1 MKKAFTALIFLIVY
15 NTANS
20 QTELLEKRID
30 VHCKEM
36 RISEIIIQISRQ
48 NNIRFSYGQL
58 KDFNKS
64 KSVYFKN
71 GKLKFILSKIFDDT
85 DIKYLAFSDQII
97 LIESKNIP
105 QKKILLGQI
114 VDAETKEAIPYATIM
129 FLKTGE
135 GVISDYNGKFE
146 LEFYTKNIDTLKFAS
161 IGYVSR
167 KLATNKVLKR
177 NVIKVTLK
185 KDLIK
190 VPQINIKASDYYNK
204 TFGNKGL
211 VSLGALYMDTNGQE
225 VALYIKNKEKKAGL
239 IHKVYFRLSKKG
251 NIDAPFR
258 IRIYKPDSEGKP
270 GKDILNE
277 ILVVKPETKKSWFAI
292 DISAY
297 DIKFPQEGLFI
308 SMGGVFPND
317 FNFYFKNEGF
327 DDLSNESSPN
337 DLNGL
342 SYGQRLSYNK
352 KGKNNTWH
360 KSLSHKW
367 FQLKKQRFNV
377 MIKTKIVYKK

>member
-1 MKKAFTALIFLIVY
+1 VKKTFVAFIILIVY

-20 QTELLEKRID
+20 QTEVLEKRID
-30 VHCKEM
+30 VHCKQM
-36 RISEIIIQISRQ
+36 KISEIIIQISKE
-48 NNIRFSYGQL
+48 NSIRFSYGQL
-58 KDFNKS
+58 KDLKKT

-85 DIKYLAFSDQII
+85 NIKYLAFSDQII
-97 LIESKNIP
+97 LVESEKSS
-105 QKKILLGQI
+105 QEKIIMGQI
-114 VDAETKEAIPYATIM
+114 IDAETQEAIPYATIM
-129 FLKTGE
+129 FLKTGD

-146 LEFYTKNIDTLKFAS
+146 LEFNSENVDTLKFAS

-177 NVIKVTLK
+177 NVIKVTLN

-190 VPQINIKASDYYNK
+190 VPQVDIKASDYYNK
-204 TFGNKGL
+204 IYGNKGL
-211 VSLGALYMDTNGQE
+211 VALGALYMDTNGQE

-239 IHKVYFRLSKKG
+239 IHKIHFKLSKKG
-251 NIDAPFR
+251 NMDAPFR
-258 IRIYKPDSEGKP
+258 IRIYKPDSVGKP
-270 GKDILNE
+270 GEDILNE
-277 ILVVKPETKKSWFAI
+277 ILVVKPETKKSWFTV

-317 FNFYFKNEGF
+317 FNFYFKDEGF
-327 DDLSNESSPN
+327 DDLSNDNSPN

-342 SYGQRLSYNK
+342 SYGQRLAYNK
-352 KGKNNTWH
+352 RGKNNTWH
-360 KSLSHKW
+360 KSLSHQW
-367 FQLKKQRFNV
+367 FQLKKQRFNI
-377 MIKTKIVYKK
+377 MIKTKIIYKK

>member
-1 MKKAFTALIFLIVY
+1 MK
-15 NTANS
+15 
-20 QTELLEKRID
+20 
-30 VHCKEM
+30 
-36 RISEIIIQISRQ
+36 ISEIIKQISKE
-48 NNIRFSYGQL
+48 NSIRFSYGKL
-58 KDFNKS
+58 KDLKKT

-85 DIKYLAFSDQII
+85 NIKYLAFSDQII
-97 LIESKNIP
+97 LVESEKAP
-105 QKKILLGQI
+105 QEKIIMGQI
-114 VDAETKEAIPYATIM
+114 IDGETKEAIPYATIM

-146 LEFYTKNIDTLKFAS
+146 LEFDRQNADTLKFAS

-167 KLATNKVLKR
+167 KVAPSRVLKR
-177 NVIKVTLK
+177 NIIKVALK

-190 VPQINIKASDYYNK
+190 VPQVDIKASDYYNK
-204 TFGNKGL
+204 TYGNKGL

-239 IHKVYFRLSKKG
+239 IHKIYFKLSKKG
-251 NIDAPFR
+251 NTDAPFR
-258 IRIYKPDSEGKP
+258 IRIYKPDSVGKP

-277 ILVVKPETKKSWFAI
+277 ILVVKPETKKSWFAV

-297 DIKFPQEGLFI
+297 DIKFPQEGLFF

-317 FNFYFKNEGF
+317 FNFYFKDEGF
-327 DDLSNESSPN
+327 DNLSNDNSPN
-337 DLNGL
+337 DLNDL
-342 SYGQRLSYNK
+342 SYGQRLAYNK
-352 KGKNNTWH
+352 KGKNKTWH
-360 KSLSHKW
+360 KSLSHQW

-377 MIKTKIVYKK
+377 MIKTKIIYKK